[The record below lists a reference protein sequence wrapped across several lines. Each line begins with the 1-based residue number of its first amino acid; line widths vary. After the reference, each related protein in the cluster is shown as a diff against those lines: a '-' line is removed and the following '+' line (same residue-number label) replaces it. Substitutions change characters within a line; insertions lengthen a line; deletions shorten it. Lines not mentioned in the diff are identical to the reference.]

1 MRSQTLRAAA
11 ASAAQGEPAA
21 QPIPTA
27 TLLDALPGGRL
38 AGEEGNRH
46 ARARCNDVGVDG
58 TASSLHDAVTA
69 ATAEPLRRT
78 PPRDTVDDLQ
88 DAIGMQ
94 EVPNDDPQ
102 SGGFRVRLGREYTV
116 VARCSCCTTPIVEAE
131 VDPLTGKPF
140 TQNGRPYHQECHAY
154 RR

>member
-1 MRSQTLRAAA
+1 
-11 ASAAQGEPAA
+11 
-21 QPIPTA
+21 
-27 TLLDALPGGRL
+27 
-38 AGEEGNRH
+38 
-46 ARARCNDVGVDG
+46 
-58 TASSLHDAVTA
+58 VTA

-94 EVPNDDPQ
+94 EVPNDDLQVGDGTKP
-102 SGGFRVRLGREYTV
+102 SYGFRVRLGREHTV
-116 VARCSCCTTPIVEAE
+116 VARCSWCTMPIVEAE

-140 TQNGRPYHQECHAY
+140 MQNGRPYHQECHAY